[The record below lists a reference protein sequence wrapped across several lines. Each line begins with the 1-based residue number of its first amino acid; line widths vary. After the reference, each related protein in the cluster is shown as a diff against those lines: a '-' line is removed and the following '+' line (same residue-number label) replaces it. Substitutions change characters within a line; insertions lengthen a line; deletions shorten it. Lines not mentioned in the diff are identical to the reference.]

1 MIDTFVLVW
10 CNPNGSD
17 ERLIPDSTT
26 TLGEL
31 GLSGK
36 RQNFLL
42 SQKDGIDPVKSFV
55 SVNEQGDRTNIHA
68 GESNGNSL
76 YPEDQTTPVSMNLV
90 ALGTDDDTVSS
101 TTGTYGSDGGGI
113 ASSSSSNAKTEYVGL
128 VNQAMTCYL
137 NSLLQTLYMTPEF
150 RNAIYR
156 WRFDGTPDEESR
168 SIPFQLQKLFAN
180 LQTSTKDA
188 VETTDVTKSFGWTS
202 SDAWQQHDIQ
212 ELCRV
217 MFDALEKKFK
227 GTDQDNLIKQLYEG
241 EMQDYVKCLEC
252 GHESARTDTFLDVPL
267 VIKPFGASKACGSVE
282 EALKAFA
289 TPETLDESNQ
299 YMCDKCDKKVDAH
312 KGLKFLSFPYLLTLQ
327 LKRFDFDYTTM
338 HRIKLNDRVTF
349 PHRLD
354 LSNFIGKD
362 GGGHGVASRHCD
374 TACQQTG
381 QTPPS
386 AAATGLTGDDDV
398 AVTSTIGEASSCSAA
413 AEGQQ
418 PDSCDREHHAAANEK
433 ELASPTPSS
442 SDESSPAHE
451 YELFSIMVHSGS
463 ASGGHYYAYI
473 RSFKDGEWYSFNDT
487 TVKAISDRDI
497 ESTFGSG
504 TSSSFYSYSSMY
516 RSSANAYMLM
526 YRQVNAERNAMPLET
541 AMLPEHVTEVIGR
554 VAREEEEER
563 IRVERERSTLRT
575 RIYYDDP
582 GHDKL
587 VGRQIAFH
595 NELPLGEA
603 LVEAHKLWQLDAGIV
618 PLERCR
624 LVKYDSFYEVPS
636 KSLDHLD
643 VSTPLSKIA
652 ATPFSSSETLAF
664 MLEARCENEEF
675 EEYQSSDDCCFLKIF
690 YVDLSAETVTRK
702 PMICADLQWT
712 VHDLRLYLAKKF
724 KCSVEGIRL
733 LADRYYSAPQLMT
746 KETSTLKAL
755 GFYVSNKIYVS
766 AAYTE
771 DQLQDVLVPYET
783 SRLQGIV
790 DTCLHTLLL
799 TVTLPSEEAISRYR
813 NATVGQEASQSQPTS
828 NGNTARTI
836 CLAMDNR
843 KTISDVK
850 EKLSEEIQLPVE
862 SFKLHRA
869 YGTGQEFEVTRPTEL
884 LTQYDGKTRIRVS
897 LGRALRIGE
906 YRVKVHLFQLDNP
919 AQEEQEN
926 GSSPAAKPALTNGT
940 AESAASATPPLLIAA
955 SGANGSDAKT
965 APPSPAADE
974 PTETT
979 APIEETAKATAA
991 AAVTAQKP
999 MAKYEDAHESY
1010 LLCTSVVSKGMTVL
1024 QLKKNILNDS
1034 STSLPSSMPR
1044 DPSRLRLRKRC
1055 WKYPATVL
1063 LDTMKFEEDISVYT
1077 NWDVFLQVLPEP
1089 ECMTSSLQTIVFV
1102 RRWRPSSYS
1111 LGPWKEI
1118 VLHDKLPN
1126 TLKDAISVL
1135 SAIPAER
1142 VKIARGR
1149 GSFPCDTALLD
1160 MPDQDWDP
1168 DVRSLGDYPVN
1179 LSDDGVVFFYCDSEE
1194 KLQNLSDERRK
1205 DIQKQDT
1212 ARFGNQSTVSSYYFR
1227 EKALK
1232 IYTSVDEDNDSR

>member
-526 YRQVNAERNAMPLET
+526 YRQV
-541 AMLPEHVTEVIGR
+541 
-554 VAREEEEER
+554 
-563 IRVERERSTLRT
+563 
-575 RIYYDDP
+575 
-582 GHDKL
+582 
-587 VGRQIAFH
+587 
-595 NELPLGEA
+595 
-603 LVEAHKLWQLDAGIV
+603 
-618 PLERCR
+618 
-624 LVKYDSFYEVPS
+624 
-636 KSLDHLD
+636 
-643 VSTPLSKIA
+643 
-652 ATPFSSSETLAF
+652 SSSN
-664 MLEARCENEEF
+664 CI
-675 EEYQSSDDCCFLKIF
+675 EYMC
-690 YVDLSAETVTRK
+690 V
-702 PMICADLQWT
+702 
-712 VHDLRLYLAKKF
+712 
-724 KCSVEGIRL
+724 
-733 LADRYYSAPQLMT
+733 
-746 KETSTLKAL
+746 
-755 GFYVSNKIYVS
+755 
-766 AAYTE
+766 
-771 DQLQDVLVPYET
+771 
-783 SRLQGIV
+783 
-790 DTCLHTLLL
+790 
-799 TVTLPSEEAISRYR
+799 
-813 NATVGQEASQSQPTS
+813 
-828 NGNTARTI
+828 
-836 CLAMDNR
+836 
-843 KTISDVK
+843 
-850 EKLSEEIQLPVE
+850 
-862 SFKLHRA
+862 
-869 YGTGQEFEVTRPTEL
+869 YGTG
-884 LTQYDGKTRIRVS
+884 
-897 LGRALRIGE
+897 
-906 YRVKVHLFQLDNP
+906 
-919 AQEEQEN
+919 
-926 GSSPAAKPALTNGT
+926 
-940 AESAASATPPLLIAA
+940 
-955 SGANGSDAKT
+955 
-965 APPSPAADE
+965 
-974 PTETT
+974 
-979 APIEETAKATAA
+979 
-991 AAVTAQKP
+991 
-999 MAKYEDAHESY
+999 
-1010 LLCTSVVSKGMTVL
+1010 
-1024 QLKKNILNDS
+1024 
-1034 STSLPSSMPR
+1034 
-1044 DPSRLRLRKRC
+1044 
-1055 WKYPATVL
+1055 
-1063 LDTMKFEEDISVYT
+1063 
-1077 NWDVFLQVLPEP
+1077 
-1089 ECMTSSLQTIVFV
+1089 
-1102 RRWRPSSYS
+1102 
-1111 LGPWKEI
+1111 
-1118 VLHDKLPN
+1118 KL
-1126 TLKDAISVL
+1126 SVL
-1135 SAIPAER
+1135 YAIL
-1142 VKIARGR
+1142 I
-1149 GSFPCDTALLD
+1149 S
-1160 MPDQDWDP
+1160 
-1168 DVRSLGDYPVN
+1168 
-1179 LSDDGVVFFYCDSEE
+1179 
-1194 KLQNLSDERRK
+1194 
-1205 DIQKQDT
+1205 
-1212 ARFGNQSTVSSYYFR
+1212 
-1227 EKALK
+1227 
-1232 IYTSVDEDNDSR
+1232 